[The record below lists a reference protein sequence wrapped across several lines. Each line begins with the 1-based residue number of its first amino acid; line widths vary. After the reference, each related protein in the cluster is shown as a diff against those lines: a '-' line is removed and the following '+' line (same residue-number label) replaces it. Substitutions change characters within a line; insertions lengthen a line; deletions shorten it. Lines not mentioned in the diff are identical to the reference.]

1 MRVAW
6 RFASRQEHL
15 EVPVGFLF
23 CESRAAIQEKL
34 FHALDLLASASPQ
47 YLKRLR
53 LHVRGI
59 LIMPL
64 GTAMGEF
71 FPPLKLCCLDE
82 KHVSKES
89 TLVEEI
95 ASTLVHETAHA
106 HLYALGI
113 GYPSSQHVRIEKF
126 CHHRELWFGK
136 RIGSEAVC
144 ERAKDY
150 LQQPD
155 SFWAPE
161 FQKTRW
167 LDALKQYE
175 VSGWVERFF
184 KYLIERRFA

>member
-1 MRVAW
+1 MGVAW
-6 RFASRQEHL
+6 RLAPRQEYL

-34 FHALDLLASASPQ
+34 SHALDLLASASPQ
-47 YLKRLR
+47 CLKRLR

-64 GTAMGEF
+64 GTAVGEF

-113 GYPSSQHVRIEKF
+113 GYPSSRHVRIEKPVIVGR
-126 CHHRELWFGK
+126 CGLGRGLAVRLCANARKTISNNRMRFGLPNSRK
-136 RIGSEAVC
+136 LVG
-144 ERAKDY
+144 
-150 LQQPD
+150 L
-155 SFWAPE
+155 
-161 FQKTRW
+161 TRSSNMR
-167 LDALKQYE
+167 LVVGLRDFL
-175 VSGWVERFF
+175 ST
-184 KYLIERRFA
+184 